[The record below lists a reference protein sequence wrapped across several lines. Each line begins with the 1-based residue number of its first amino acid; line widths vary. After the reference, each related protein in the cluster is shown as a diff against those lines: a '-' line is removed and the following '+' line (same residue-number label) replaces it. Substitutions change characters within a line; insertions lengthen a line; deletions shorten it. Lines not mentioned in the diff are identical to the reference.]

1 MFAIVLCVVSA
12 ALMFL
17 ITALNHSVKKYKD
30 LTQLWRNGEYRE
42 VYDESERQLIEKPMD
57 FFLLSLR
64 GYSAYQLAIAQINN
78 QDMQNYDDECIA
90 ALRKALLRKEGGR
103 NGRVRYVLGKAYF
116 VKGPD
121 YANLAVKYLEEA
133 VSFSYRA
140 DDIPEYLGLA
150 YAELGDYRKSVE
162 SFSQALVPVDKE
174 KSDTPPSDILLLAI
188 ARSYL
193 ELDEPDNSRAY
204 LIQCLETSK
213 DFSVIASARL
223 LLGKV
228 LLKKGDT
235 EGAEQQYLSILRE
248 GGEQPDARYELGVL
262 YAARGEN
269 TKARAEWRK
278 VLRLDP
284 AYAPAIARLTM

>member
-1 MFAIVLCVVSA
+1 
-12 ALMFL
+12 MFL